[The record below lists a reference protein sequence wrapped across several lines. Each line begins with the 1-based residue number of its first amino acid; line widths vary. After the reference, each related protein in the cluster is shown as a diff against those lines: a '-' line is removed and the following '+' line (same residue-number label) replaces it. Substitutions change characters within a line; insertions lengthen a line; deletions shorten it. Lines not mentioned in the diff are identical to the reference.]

1 MCTDHESAKP
11 WMVPRAVSPLYTGR
25 GGLGERLAQ
34 VFSFDPSTPQKQQ
47 RSFVIVGVGGI
58 GKSEVCLK
66 FVEDHGD
73 EYVEFI
79 VLPRSC

>member
-1 MCTDHESAKP
+1 
-11 WMVPRAVSPLYTGR
+11 MVPRAVSPLYTGR